1 MLKNKK
7 TISTISQYIQNA
19 PKGTQII
26 LKKIRQ
32 TVRQAAPKAAESI
45 SYGMPAFKLYGKPLV
60 YFAGWEK
67 HVGFYATPS
76 ANVAFKKELAGFK
89 ASKGSIQ
96 FLLDKPIPYALV
108 KKIVLFK
115 AKELQKA
122 AVKICSRGHK
132 FYKDSAHPSC
142 PTCWPG
148 RYKKNI
154 KK

>member
-1 MLKNKK
+1 MLKDKK
-7 TISTISQYIQNA
+7 TINTIGEYIQNA

-32 TVRQAAPKAAESI
+32 IVQKAAPKAVESI
-45 SYGMPAFKLYGKPLV
+45 SYGMPAFKLYSKPLV

-67 HVGFYATPS
+67 HIGFYATPS
-76 ANVAFKKELAGFK
+76 ANLYFKKELVGSTV
-89 ASKGSIQ
+89 SKGTVQ

-115 AKELQKA
+115 VKELQKA
-122 AVKICSRGHK
+122 ATKICSRGHK

-148 RYKKNI
+148 RYKNK
-154 KK
+154 